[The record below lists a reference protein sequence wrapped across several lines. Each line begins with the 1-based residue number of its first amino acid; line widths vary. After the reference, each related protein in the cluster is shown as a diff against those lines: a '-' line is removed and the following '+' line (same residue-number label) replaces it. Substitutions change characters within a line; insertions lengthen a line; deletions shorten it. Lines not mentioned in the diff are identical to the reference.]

1 MIVLK
6 SLLAAAIGAAALLQ
20 APYAIR
26 ISGDLILIGHSDR
39 QFKIEITGAAFNQG
53 EFGAPPAS
61 AGAGAAVLY
70 VAEGSDLAAL
80 ERALQSR
87 AFSEAVLSVRTPDSN
102 RRYELTGL
110 TFDSLA
116 QGGGGAR
123 DASARLNLRYQ
134 QVRSE

>member
-1 MIVLK
+1 MLVLK
-6 SLLAAAIGAAALLQ
+6 SLIFAALGAAALLQ
-20 APYAIR
+20 APYSIR
-26 ISGDLILIGHSDR
+26 ISGDLILKGRD
-39 QFKIEITGAAFNQG
+39 QEFKIEITGARFGQG
-53 EFGAPPAS
+53 EFGAAPAS
-61 AGAGAAVLY
+61 AGAGNAVLY

-102 RRYELTGL
+102 SRYELTGL
-110 TFDSLA
+110 SFDSLA
-116 QGGGGAR
+116 QGGGAR